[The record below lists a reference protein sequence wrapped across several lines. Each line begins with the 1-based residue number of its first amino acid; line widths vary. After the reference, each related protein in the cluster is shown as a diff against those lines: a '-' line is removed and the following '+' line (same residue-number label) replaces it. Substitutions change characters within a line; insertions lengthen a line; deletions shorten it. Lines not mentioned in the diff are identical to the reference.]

1 MEELRLKLID
11 DCNKSGLPVEA
22 LVFVV
27 RDVYRDVTE
36 VYNKFLMQKQNE
48 QDEVKEG
55 EKTE

>member
-1 MEELRLKLID
+1 MEELRLKLIE